1 MKTYGR
7 VTIPTEI
14 DFDKETIELIAKW
27 GADAI
32 RDSDGTT
39 LPETIKK
46 EVEKVYSTYFLTRG
60 DQKWAREHEEQLQQF
75 YLMSAYHLATTDHLE
90 LDIMR
95 GYFKEQIR
103 VDVLHDPKVYWE
115 VIDRTTGE
123 KVEQNKWHYEKETE
137 KVILKEIMPWHEYTV
152 NFLAYAIWD
161 PTQMYNHITNN
172 WGDKPHEMPYDA
184 RHQETREH
192 MLKLLEEWLDEH
204 EKSNVIRFTTFFYHF
219 TLVFNEQAKEKFV
232 DWFGYSASI
241 SPLAMEIFEKEKGYA
256 LTSEDIV
263 NKGYYNSPFCVPSQ
277 AYLDFFD
284 FQQRFVC
291 ELAKKCVEL
300 THIKGREAMMFLG
313 DNWIGTEP
321 YGEHFKDIEIDAV
334 VGSVG
339 SGATLRMISDIP
351 HVKYTEG
358 RFLPYFFPDVFCE
371 GGNPVKEAQENWLC
385 ARRAI
390 MRKPVDRIGY
400 GGYLSLAAKFP
411 DFIEYVE
418 KVCNEFREI
427 YTTINKTKPYSA
439 PFKVA
444 ILNCW
449 GKVRSWQTHMV
460 AHALWYK
467 QIYSYI
473 GVLEALSG
481 MPVDV
486 EFISFEDIKAKG
498 ISKDIGVIINAGDA
512 RTAWS
517 GGENWSDT
525 EVLTSIRKWIYEG
538 GGFIGVGEPSAYLK
552 EGRFFQLADA
562 LGVDKEIGFTLNT
575 RKYNQTAVASHFI
588 LEDVK
593 ETLDF
598 GEGMKNIYAKEGA
611 KVLDIQGQDVNMA
624 VNAYGAGRCV
634 YLSGLPYSMQNTRLL
649 LRACYWVSGK
659 EEALKVWY
667 SENVETECAYYPEVR
682 KGAVW
687 NNTYSKQS
695 TVVYKD
701 ASESMPITLEP
712 MEIKWFDK

>member
-1 MKTYGR
+1 
-7 VTIPTEI
+7 
-14 DFDKETIELIAKW
+14 
-27 GADAI
+27 
-32 RDSDGTT
+32 
-39 LPETIKK
+39 
-46 EVEKVYSTYFLTRG
+46 
-60 DQKWAREHEEQLQQF
+60 
-75 YLMSAYHLATTDHLE
+75 
-90 LDIMR
+90 
-95 GYFKEQIR
+95 
-103 VDVLHDPKVYWE
+103 
-115 VIDRTTGE
+115 
-123 KVEQNKWHYEKETE
+123 
-137 KVILKEIMPWHEYTV
+137 
-152 NFLAYAIWD
+152 
-161 PTQMYNHITNN
+161 
-172 WGDKPHEMPYDA
+172 
-184 RHQETREH
+184 
-192 MLKLLEEWLDEH
+192 
-204 EKSNVIRFTTFFYHF
+204 
-219 TLVFNEQAKEKFV
+219 
-232 DWFGYSASI
+232 
-241 SPLAMEIFEKEKGYA
+241 
-256 LTSEDIV
+256 
-263 NKGYYNSPFCVPSQ
+263 
-277 AYLDFFD
+277 
-284 FQQRFVC
+284 
-291 ELAKKCVEL
+291 
-300 THIKGREAMMFLG
+300 MMFLG

-512 RTAWS
+512 KTAWS